1 MIEVFHWSLRFKDI
15 NKKKKKKYC
24 WLAFSEEDGEGEKE
38 GDSGYQQVYLF
49 FFFLFAAFALLPL
62 RLMGVFLRN
71 HITSVYEL
79 RILNKTM
86 LFCVLKSQFLTKCK
100 AKTICLWRFH
110 YETQLCSV
118 EITGT
123 NGTFFFFFWCVC
135 VNFWREII
143 LFYFPLNWLIC
154 VVVWADLYLFGQIF
168 SSTTKIGVEFY
179 F

>member
-1 MIEVFHWSLRFKDI
+1 M
-15 NKKKKKKYC
+15 
-24 WLAFSEEDGEGEKE
+24 AFSEEDGEGEKE

-62 RLMGVFLRN
+62 RLMGVFLIN

-79 RILNKTM
+79 RILTE

-110 YETQLCSV
+110 YKTQLCSV
-118 EITGT
+118 EITGP
-123 NGTFFFFFWCVC
+123 NGTFCVC
-135 VNFWREII
+135 VCVCVRENFWREII

-154 VVVWADLYLFGQIF
+154 VVVWADLYLFRQIF
-168 SSTTKIGVEFY
+168 S
-179 F
+179 